1 MAASR
6 VAILHSSRGRSI
18 EELREGNMFQ
28 QFQDLSDLNLA
39 QLGAANL
46 TLGAILAA
54 ALVTLAFMIAS
65 WLIGKAMRRLRQ
77 RTREGN
83 AALYLSEKVLTY
95 GLVFVGL
102 VTGLSTLG
110 LDLSS
115 LTVFAGAIGIGL
127 GLGLQGVVKE
137 FISGLVLISDRA
149 VHIGDYVE
157 LPEGTRGVVQEIGP
171 RATRIRNNDNVYLLV
186 PNSKLI
192 ENTMINWTLRGDT
205 RRIHVP
211 FRVAY
216 GADKEKVRD
225 AVLAAARE
233 VPFTTPDTDTRRTQ
247 VWMTGYEESW
257 LEFELVVWPTL
268 EAVKRPKAMNAAYTW
283 AIDDALRKA
292 CIEIPYP
299 QREVRVRSFF
309 GHEGEDAL
317 RTLRLEHGKAPEEA
331 PVETST
337 NDAADDLMRPPPEPE
352 PEDLEEEE
360 TARQA

>member
-1 MAASR
+1 M
-6 VAILHSSRGRSI
+6 LK
-18 EELREGNMFQ
+18 
-28 QFQDLSDLNLA
+28 QFQDLSDIELA
-39 QLGAANL
+39 QIGNDQI
-46 TLGAILAA
+46 TLSGVMSA
-54 ALVTLAFMIAS
+54 ALLTLAFLVAS
-65 WLIGKAMRRLRQ
+65 WVAGHALKRLRQ

-83 AALYLSEKVLTY
+83 AALYLTEKVLSY
-95 GLVFVGL
+95 GLVIVGI
-102 VTGLSTLG
+102 VAGLSTLG

-137 FISGLVLISDRA
+137 FVSGLVLISDRA
-149 VHIGDYVE
+149 VHIGDYIE

-233 VPFTTPDTDTRRTQ
+233 VPFTMPDTQTRRTQ
-247 VWMTGYEESW
+247 VWMTGYAESW
-257 LEFELVVWPTL
+257 LEFELVVWPSL
-268 EAVKRPKAMNAAYTW
+268 DAVKRPKAMNAAYTW

-299 QREVRVRSFF
+299 QRELRVRGLF

-317 RTLRLEHGKAPEEA
+317 RTLRLEHGEAPEEA
-331 PVETST
+331 PAETTT

-352 PEDLEEEE
+352 PEELEPEP
-360 TARQA
+360 QAPRKAQASKQ

>member
-1 MAASR
+1 M
-6 VAILHSSRGRSI
+6 LK
-18 EELREGNMFQ
+18 
-28 QFQDLSDLNLA
+28 QFQELSDFDLA
-39 QLGAANL
+39 RIGAAHV
-46 TLGAILAA
+46 TVGSMIGA
-54 ALVTLAFMIAS
+54 ALLTLAFLVAA
-65 WLIGKAMRRLRQ
+65 WLVGHALKRLRQ
-77 RTREGN
+77 RMREGS
-83 AALYLSEKVLTY
+83 AALYLTEKLLSY
-95 GLVFVGL
+95 GLVIIGL
-102 VTGLSTLG
+102 VAGLSTLG

-115 LTVFAGAIGIGL
+115 LALFAGAIGIGL
-127 GLGLQGVVKE
+127 GLGLQGIVKE
-137 FISGLVLISDRA
+137 FVSGLVLISDRA

-211 FRVAY
+211 FRVAH

-225 AVLAAARE
+225 AVLAAARD
-233 VPFTTPDTDTRRTQ
+233 VPFTMPETESRRTQ
-247 VWMTGYEESW
+247 VWMTGFGESW
-257 LEFELVVWPTL
+257 LDFELVVWPTL

-292 CIEIPYP
+292 AIEIPYP
-299 QREVRVRSFF
+299 QRELRVRGFF

-317 RTLRLEHGKAPEEA
+317 RTLRLESTGEAEGAPA
-331 PVETST
+331 ETTT

-352 PEDLEEEE
+352 PEELDSGADRA
-360 TARQA
+360 ARKA